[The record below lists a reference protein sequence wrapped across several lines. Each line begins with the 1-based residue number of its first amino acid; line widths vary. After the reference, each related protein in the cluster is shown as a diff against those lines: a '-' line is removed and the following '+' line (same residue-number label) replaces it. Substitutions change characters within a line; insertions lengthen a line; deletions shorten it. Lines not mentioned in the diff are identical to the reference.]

1 MAKRKKIYSSPFEAE
16 WAVLNHKAFLPHQR
30 VTTEG
35 KRMTYQEARKMV
47 IAAQSEV
54 VRLNDRLCNMHSH
67 WTDSGLCDSVVS
79 LIKQH
84 EAAVEKWNEAKFV
97 MNSLSP
103 QQ

>member
-1 MAKRKKIYSSPFEAE
+1 
-16 WAVLNHKAFLPHQR
+16 
-30 VTTEG
+30 
-35 KRMTYQEARKMV
+35 MTYQEARKMV

-54 VRLNDRLCNMHSH
+54 VRLNDRLCNMHRH
-67 WTDSGLCDSVVS
+67 WINNGLCDSVAS

-103 QQ
+103 QK

>member
-1 MAKRKKIYSSPFEAE
+1 
-16 WAVLNHKAFLPHQR
+16 
-30 VTTEG
+30 
-35 KRMTYQEARKMV
+35 MTYQEARKMV

-54 VRLNDRLCNMHSH
+54 VRLNDRLCNMHRH